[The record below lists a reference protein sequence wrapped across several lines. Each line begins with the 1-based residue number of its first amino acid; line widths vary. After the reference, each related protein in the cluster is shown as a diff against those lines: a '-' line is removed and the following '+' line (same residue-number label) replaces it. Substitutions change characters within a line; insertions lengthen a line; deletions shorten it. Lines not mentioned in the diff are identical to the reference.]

1 MKSKYTLRNVPRTE
15 IAGWY
20 RGPIMTNSAVH
31 IEALCEPLEGACGD
45 YVGVFQL
52 RDKRLAIVIADACG
66 HGQKASAILRAVEPM
81 EDEVDV
87 DRVDPSRLLS
97 SVSTAMIRQGTLR
110 DGKFITAAI
119 MIIDPR
125 SGIAEVALAGHPP
138 PIILRNKKLIDFRI
152 EPGFPLGILPDVQ
165 ADNVSIHLITGD
177 TIAFYSDGVADA
189 TCNMGDFNKAR
200 AMLVDAAESP
210 TPAAHLINLLDQRR
224 DHSWLQDDTTA
235 VFLKYKNDA
244 MLE

>member
-1 MKSKYTLRNVPRTE
+1 MRK
-15 IAGWY
+15 
-20 RGPIMTNSAVH
+20 
-31 IEALCEPLEGACGD
+31 
-45 YVGVFQL
+45 
-52 RDKRLAIVIADACG
+52 
-66 HGQKASAILRAVEPM
+66 SAILGNNVCATQDTLRGAI
-81 EDEVDV
+81 
-87 DRVDPSRLLS
+87 S
-97 SVSTAMIRQGTLR
+97 SVPSSGRSE
-110 DGKFITAAI
+110 F